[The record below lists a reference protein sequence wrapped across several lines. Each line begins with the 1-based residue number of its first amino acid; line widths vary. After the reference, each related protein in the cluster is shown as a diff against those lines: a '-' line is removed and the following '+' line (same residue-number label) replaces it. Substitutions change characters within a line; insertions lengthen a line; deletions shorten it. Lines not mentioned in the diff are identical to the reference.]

1 MCQAEHYQITPENLC
16 SRNWKGSIFPNPAES
31 VTMYKALHRTMFT
44 AAMQA
49 SWDWCQNTESW
60 QIKAGQEDC
69 KHSLKKIKRCKVRLM
84 GGNPLETMFTID
96 KSSQEAH
103 RTKDTETKGKGRREG
118 GKKISS
124 QDSANSPLIFSVNP
138 EWIWILWDH
147 ILGGFVM
154 LRSFG
159 GLYLW
164 LRCSWT
170 YTPLYN
176 SE

>member
-1 MCQAEHYQITPENLC
+1 MCQVEHYQITPENLC

-84 GGNPLETMFTID
+84 GGTLLKPCLPL
-96 KSSQEAH
+96 
-103 RTKDTETKGKGRREG
+103 TKAARKPIEPKTQKQRGRGEEKGE
-118 GKKISS
+118 KISS